1 MKKLLFVITCFAIA
15 GTQCIKAQS
24 SIAALHHAGK
34 VTLYNGSHL
43 QTVINKALAG
53 DTIYLSEGMFG
64 GDVSIE
70 KNRIVMIGTG
80 ERTILTGNVRIS
92 KDGVTISSC
101 LLEGLNITGGY
112 IWVGPVNG
120 CTISQCQFREITG
133 IKDDDNSDILL
144 SRCLCKEEMNLNLL
158 NHISV
163 VNSKIAKITD
173 YCKSASFSNC
183 NIGTVTGWPWHYNSY
198 DGSRVFMNCII
209 NSWNTNAVATG
220 CLLGPI
226 RDGGLISYCYT
237 IDEDVLNANLD
248 CTISDLTDYI
258 GTDGTVVGISGGDI
272 PYTLVPSAPHVSNHI
287 IEVDAEN
294 QKLNVTLTIEN

>member
-1 MKKLLFVITCFAIA
+1 MKKSFFIITCLAIA
-15 GTQCIKAQS
+15 GIQNLKAQS

-34 VTLYNGSHL
+34 VTIYNGSHL

-80 ERTILTGNVRIS
+80 ERTILTGY
-92 KDGVTISSC
+92 VTIHKDNVTINGC
-101 LLEGLNITGGY
+101 LLEGLNIGSK

-120 CTISQCQFREITG
+120 CTISQCQFPEITG
-133 IKDDDNSDILL
+133 IKVDDDSDILL
-144 SRCLCKEEMNLNLL
+144 SRCFCKEEMNLSSL
-158 NHISV
+158 NHITV
-163 VNSKIAKITD
+163 VNSKIAKITN

-183 NIGTVTGWPWHYNSY
+183 NIGTVTGWPFYYNSH
-198 DGSRVFMNCII
+198 DGSRVFKNCII

-220 CLLGPI
+220 CLLGSE

-237 IDEDVLNANLD
+237 VDEDVLNANLD

-272 PYTLVPSAPHVSNHI
+272 PYTLIPSAPHVSDHK